1 MGDELATL
9 MDMFQSIQKAGRS
22 ATLTMS
28 TREGKATK
36 VKLEFELD
44 DTKPSPLSTSSASSA
59 SSPSL
64 PSCKAAAAGDRHRHR
79 GSAARRA
86 KANARAAQHRG
97 FQALPFPGGDYSA
110 ALGPPDPSPPQPR
123 QPLHL
128 HPSPKEEN
136 RRLIVKVDRKAGFQP
151 SFSQLD
157 GDEDPPASPSTSP
170 TFKPLVDP
178 PSTPPPLSPAP
189 LSNDPPQP
197 QLCSSPLPPPCFPDP
212 HPLCCHCTGTCP
224 CSWGAPCRRCP
235 GRTGRHHVC
244 DWCPGS
250 WCKWAPVNHPI
261 QMRSP
266 LRKSAPRYLLEQPM
280 VYNDKY

>member
-59 SSPSL
+59 LSPSL

-110 ALGPPDPSPPQPR
+110 ALGPPDPYPPKR
-123 QPLHL
+123 PLHF

-136 RRLIVKVDRKAGFQP
+136 RRLILKVNRKAGFQP
-151 SFSQLD
+151 TFSQLD
-157 GDEDPPASPSTSP
+157 GDEDHTPTSEQSLSPSPTTSP
-170 TFKPLVDP
+170 AV
-178 PSTPPPLSPAP
+178 
-189 LSNDPPQP
+189 
-197 QLCSSPLPPPCFPDP
+197 
-212 HPLCCHCTGTCP
+212 
-224 CSWGAPCRRCP
+224 
-235 GRTGRHHVC
+235 
-244 DWCPGS
+244 
-250 WCKWAPVNHPI
+250 
-261 QMRSP
+261 
-266 LRKSAPRYLLEQPM
+266 
-280 VYNDKY
+280 